1 MLSDKLIE
9 MSPSPPLP
17 RKRHIETM
25 QQQQQ
30 HQQTSSSN
38 TRSYEEEYER
48 RRQSSFSSSNA
59 NKRYRPLQSSLER
72 AQSLSREDECRR
84 SQYPKSID
92 VFIPYDVIERER
104 NQQGGRST
112 TMTRSYEYEVEERR
126 RSSSTSGK
134 QQRKTDLGEE
144 REYLRCLRDLTNEYE
159 RTKKQR
165 KSLDNIKKKSTFD
178 TQEEFEAIEQVYHQ
192 RPVTT
197 TKTTTEEVT
206 QRSFYRVPSA
216 STTSI
221 NRVNQF
227 EKQFIDNFSVR
238 PEQHRETTISYSTR
252 NEGDQRLTTSQRSFS
267 EELLFKR
274 LIPTAKQLYTTPSAT
289 ASEAGFATSE
299 DDLTTMEY
307 RIKRKE
313 RLKPI
318 RIYSSTSSIP
328 GETSVKYVRTERQ
341 PVELLV
347 PKPQIV
353 TTQGEHSSTIVKDVR
368 RTVGKKTTK
377 IHQQHERATIEGEHE
392 LRVIKEPISAGQT
405 RAFEFTVPKPI
416 ETAAAEHSSTVV
428 VESKKGGRYQTLDVS
443 SALTREHTLEGQ
455 HELRVISEPISAGL
469 HNKAVELL
477 FPKPPLPPPPSQHSS
492 TVVKHTRA
500 PPSSVVIDNIQTTLK
515 GEHELR
521 LVDKPIQSGPAD
533 SVELIV
539 PKSVTETAEHTTT
552 IITETQPHRRV
563 LEITGSGR
571 KMESEHETK
580 FFRDSVRVEEEL
592 ELRLP
597 KQQLD
602 RAEHTT
608 TIVKHSRGRGPII
621 EVDNTRRTIQGEHE
635 TKIVEESVEARADS
649 MQLLIAKPQ
658 IPAEHS
664 TTLVKEQR
672 GKPQIY
678 AIDRTQPI
686 PGKNFN
692 QNKTNLFK
700 FSIDCYSP

>member
-1 MLSDKLIE
+1 MLSDLLVE
-9 MSPSPPLP
+9 MSPSPPST

-30 HQQTSSSN
+30 QQASSAN

-84 SQYPKSID
+84 TQYPKSID
-92 VFIPYDVIERER
+92 VFIPYDILEKERT
-104 NQQGGRST
+104 QQGGKST
-112 TMTRSYEYEVEERR
+112 TMTRSYEYEIEERR

-134 QQRKTDLGEE
+134 QQRKSDFDEE

-159 RTKKQR
+159 KTKRQK
-165 KSLDNIKKKSTFD
+165 KSLDNRRRTTNVD
-178 TQEEFEAIEQVYHQ
+178 TQEEYESVEEVYRQ

-197 TKTTTEEVT
+197 TKTTSEEIT
-206 QRSFYRVPSA
+206 QRSLYRIPSA

-238 PEQHRETTISYSTR
+238 PEQQQQSTMSYSTR
-252 NEGDQRLTTSQRSFS
+252 NEGNQRLTASQRSFS
-267 EELLFKR
+267 EELLYKR
-274 LIPTAKQLYTTPSAT
+274 LIPTAKQLYTTTPSAT
-289 ASEAGFATSE
+289 TSEAGFATSE

-307 RIKRKE
+307 RLKRKE

-347 PKPQIV
+347 PKPQII

-368 RTVGKKTTK
+368 RSVGKKTTK
-377 IHQQHERATIEGEHE
+377 IRQHQERTTIEGEHE

-405 RAFEFTVPKPI
+405 QAVEFTIPKPF
-416 ETAAAEHSSTVV
+416 ETAAAEHTSTVV
-428 VESKKGGRYQTLDVS
+428 VESKKGGRYQTLDIS
-443 SALTREHTLEGQ
+443 SALTREHTLAGE

-477 FPKPPLPPPPSQHSS
+477 FPKPPLPPPASQHSS

-500 PPSSVVIDNIQTTLK
+500 LPSSVVFDNIQTTLK

-521 LVDKPIQSGPAD
+521 LVEKPVQAGPAD

-539 PKSVTETAEHTTT
+539 PKSVTEIAEHTTT
-552 IITETQPHRRV
+552 IVTETQPHRRV

-580 FFRDSVRVEEEL
+580 FFRDSVRVEEEV
-592 ELRLP
+592 ELKLP
-597 KQQLD
+597 KQQFE

-608 TIVKHSRGRGPII
+608 TIVKHSRGKGPII
-621 EVDNTRRTIQGEHE
+621 EVDNTRRTIEGEHQ
-635 TKIVEESVEARADS
+635 TKIVEESIQARADS
-649 MQLLIAKPQ
+649 MHLLVAKPQ

-672 GKPQIY
+672 GKAQIY
-678 AIDRTQPI
+678 SIDKTQPI
-686 PGKNFN
+686 PGKNPT
-692 QNKTNLFK
+692 TN
-700 FSIDCYSP
+700 

>member
-1 MLSDKLIE
+1 MLSDLLVK

-17 RKRHIETM
+17 RKRHIETI

-30 HQQTSSSN
+30 QTSATN
-38 TRSYEEEYER
+38 TRSYEQEYEH

-59 NKRYRPLQSSLER
+59 NKRYRPLQASLER

-84 SQYPKSID
+84 QPYPKSID
-92 VFIPYDVIERER
+92 VFIPYDVLEKER
-104 NQQGGRST
+104 NQQGEKST

-126 RSSSTSGK
+126 RTSSASAK
-134 QQRKTDLGEE
+134 QQRKTDFDEE

-159 RTKKQR
+159 KTKRQK
-165 KSLDNIKKKSTFD
+165 KSLDNRKKKTTVD
-178 TQEEFEAIEQVYHQ
+178 TQEEYESIEEVYRQ

-197 TKTTTEEVT
+197 TKTTTEEIT
-206 QRSFYRVPSA
+206 QRSMYRIPST

-227 EKQFIDNFSVR
+227 EKQFVDNFSVR
-238 PEQHRETTISYSTR
+238 PEQQQQSTISYSTR
-252 NEGDQRLTTSQRSFS
+252 NEGQQRLTESQRSFS
-267 EELLFKR
+267 EELLYKR
-274 LIPTAKQLYTTPSAT
+274 LIPTAKQLYTTSAT
-289 ASEAGFATSE
+289 TSEAGFATSD

-307 RIKRKE
+307 RLKRKE

-341 PVELLV
+341 PVQLLV
-347 PKPQIV
+347 PKPQVI
-353 TTQGEHSSTIVKDVR
+353 TTQGEHSSTVVKDVR
-368 RTVGKKTTK
+368 RSIGKKTTN
-377 IHQQHERATIEGEHE
+377 IHQQHQRATIEGEHE

-405 RAFEFTVPKPI
+405 RPFEFTVPKPI
-416 ETAAAEHSSTVV
+416 ETLPAEHSSTFV
-428 VESKKGGRYQTLDVS
+428 VESKKGGRYQTLDIS
-443 SALTREHTLEGQ
+443 SALTRDHTLEGE

-477 FPKPPLPPPPSQHSS
+477 FPKPPLPPPPSHHSS
-492 TVVKHTRA
+492 TIVKQTRA

-521 LVDKPIQSGPAD
+521 LVEKPVQSGPAD

-552 IITETQPHRRV
+552 IVTETQPHRRV
-563 LEITGSGR
+563 LEITGSGK
-571 KMESEHETK
+571 KMESEHETR
-580 FFRDSVRVEEEL
+580 FFRDSVRVEEEI
-592 ELRLP
+592 ELKLP
-597 KQQLD
+597 KQQAE

-608 TIVKHSRGRGPII
+608 TIVKHSRGKGPII
-621 EVDNTRRTIQGEHE
+621 EVDNTQRTIEGEHE
-635 TKIVEESVEARADS
+635 TKIIEESIEARADS
-649 MQLLIAKPQ
+649 MQLLVAKPQ

-686 PGKNFN
+686 PGKNP
-692 QNKTNLFK
+692 K
-700 FSIDCYSP
+700 FSFDYRSIDFLLN